1 MKFFSKAL
9 VSILAGVFLFSCAAV
24 ERVTQP
30 TAKSTS
36 PTTKGPTIEQ
46 AQKEDYMGPKARVA
60 VTRFED
66 RSAKGETTGKIGDG
80 MAEMLS
86 NALFTTNR
94 FIVLER
100 GAVGDVIR
108 EQDFG
113 ASGRVKTETA
123 AKIGEI
129 EGSDLLIQGTITEF
143 EPGASGAGGGAVGVT
158 PGGIGGIL
166 GLIQTSHVAMIVKV
180 IDAKTSRILAS
191 EQVEGKATD
200 IGGLTGMGGGGL
212 VGVFGGYSKTPMEK
226 AIRVAIEESVRLIVA
241 KTPKEYYRVPA
252 TPVPKATLPPPKK
265 PTQPQEAQPQPQQ
278 QAALPPPPPVVTPP
292 PPLPEHPQRTTQVT
306 VSHENL
312 REKPQGKIVG
322 KVNKGTTLVI
332 LEEIEKWLRVRLEDG
347 SESWIWKAST
357 TEGAKASPAPTTTPT
372 APKGK
377 SPM

>member
-1 MKFFSKAL
+1 MKLFSKVL
-9 VSILAGVFLFSCAAV
+9 IPVLAGVFLFSCAAV

-36 PTTKGPTIEQ
+36 QPGTGPTIEQ

-66 RSAKGETTGKIGDG
+66 KSAKGKPTGEIGDG

-86 NALFTTNR
+86 NALFASNR

-100 GAVGDVIR
+100 QALGDVLQ
-108 EQDFG
+108 EQDIG
-113 ASGRVKTETA
+113 ASGRLKTKTVA
-123 AKIGEI
+123 PIGEI
-129 EGSDLLIQGTITEF
+129 EGADLLIRGTITEF
-143 EPGASGAGGGAVGVT
+143 EPGSAGAGGAGVGVG
-158 PGGIGGIL
+158 PGGGIGGFLAGIR
-166 GLIQTSHVAMIVKV
+166 TSHVAMIVKV
-180 IDAKTSRILAS
+180 IDAKTARILAS

-200 IGGLTGMGGGGL
+200 ILGGIGGAGGGL
-212 VGVFGGYSKTPMEK
+212 AGAFGMYSKTPMEK

-265 PTQPQEAQPQPQQ
+265 PTQPQEAQPQPQPQ
-278 QAALPPPPPVVTPP
+278 PQAALPPQPTVVTPP
-292 PPLPEHPQRTTQVT
+292 PIVRVTQVI
-306 VSHENL
+306 VSSENL
-312 REKPQGKIVG
+312 RDGPAGKIIG
-322 KVNKGTTLVI
+322 KVPKGTSLAI
-332 LEEIEKWLRVRLEDG
+332 LEEKGNWLRVRLEDG
-347 SESWIWKAST
+347 REAWIWKAST
-357 TEGAKASPAPTTTPT
+357 SEEAKASPAPATTPT